1 MIPKSYLKILS
12 AGLMNQHS
20 QKGKKC
26 HIYIKD
32 STRSN
37 IKTEQGGYG
46 ELILLQ
52 FILLQLQIR
61 DKLS

>member
-12 AGLMNQHS
+12 AGLMNEHS

-26 HIYIKD
+26 HICIKD

-37 IKTEQGGYG
+37 IKTEQGDYG

-52 FILLQLQIR
+52 FILL
-61 DKLS
+61 